1 MRQTKNANKHSNIW
15 HAHNH
20 STGGFVSGE
29 VKLALTLRLLAGG
42 SYMDLALLFEVGFS
56 TSYEI
61 LHKVVKEWIL
71 DDSLVKINGIDFCL
85 DKDRLN
91 EVARG
96 FAQKSNHV
104 INGCIG
110 AVDGWVVKIKKP
122 SVDKDLYNMSDPAS
136 YFSRK
141 GFFGINVQAIVDSKK
156 RILFRNIN
164 SRGAEHDSTAFK
176 NSKFYKW
183 LEINFRKLAGGHYY
197 FVGDSAYAIKSFLMT
212 PFDNAVHGTPED
224 NYNFFHS
231 SSRIWVECAFGEV
244 DLRWGILWKPLGF
257 RLKHNVNI
265 IDACMRLH
273 NFIVDWRNNDHF
285 QSSNI
290 DERSIFD
297 EDHRRFMSAFPDLEA
312 VGVQGGENEEKR
324 NRGRPTNEDKEIR
337 DLGLKIR
344 QTVCND
350 IVSRKLVRP
359 KLNWFRCNNRVL
371 DS

>member
-1 MRQTKNANKHSNIW
+1 
-15 HAHNH
+15 
-20 STGGFVSGE
+20 
-29 VKLALTLRLLAGG
+29 
-42 SYMDLALLFEVGFS
+42 
-56 TSYEI
+56 
-61 LHKVVKEWIL
+61 
-71 DDSLVKINGIDFCL
+71 
-85 DKDRLN
+85 
-91 EVARG
+91 
-96 FAQKSNHV
+96 
-104 INGCIG
+104 
-110 AVDGWVVKIKKP
+110 
-122 SVDKDLYNMSDPAS
+122 MSDPAS

-197 FVGDSAYAIKSFLMT
+197 FVSDSGYAIKSFLMT
-212 PFDNAVHGTPED
+212 PFDNAVHETPED

-231 SSRIWVECAFGEV
+231 SSRIWVEYAFGEV
-244 DLRWGILWKPLGF
+244 DLRWVILWKPLGF

-273 NFIVDWRNNDHF
+273 NFIVDWRNDDHF
-285 QSSNI
+285 QSSDI

-297 EDHRRFMSAFPDLEA
+297 EDHRRFMSAFPELEA
-312 VGVQGGENEEKR
+312 VGVQGGENEQKQ